1 MTTSVWK
8 ATLGATVLLA
18 AGFQVSSAQEA
29 KPVRGGTLSYAVAGS
44 PHTRDCHGGNSF
56 AVMHYLGPHY
66 SQLLK
71 LDDKTYP
78 NVVGDLAES
87 WTISDDHLTY
97 TFKLRPNV
105 LFHDGTKLT
114 SEDVVASFQRIL
126 NPPKGVISSWR
137 SQYGDV
143 DSVAAPDPL
152 TVVFKLNAPNSGML
166 SIFASPWACIYS
178 AARLKEDPLFPTKTV
193 MGTGPY
199 EFVEHVPGSHW
210 VGKRFDKYFK
220 PNLPY
225 LDGFRAVTLT
235 STALVNA
242 LAGGQVDAEFRGISP
257 TNVQRIKAS
266 RGDSMVFQGIE
277 GMGLF
282 MVSFNTKTK
291 PFDDIRVRRA
301 LALAIDRWSG
311 IGPMSRFSTL
321 KHVSAFQ
328 RPGAE
333 HALTKEQLEAT
344 VGFGRDIQAA
354 RAEAKKLLA
363 EAGVPNLKFQ
373 LINRGPD
380 MPYAPFAL
388 YLIDQWRQIGVTVE
402 QQVVDT
408 ANWAQ
413 RRVNGTFE
421 AIVDVTGDWGEDP
434 SFVLVRYLS
443 ADKSYNN
450 PTGFIDPKIDE
461 LFAAQKREFDVE
473 KRKAIVRELEAYII
487 NQAFTVPAFRTER
500 LLPLSTKIKGFT
512 LVPAHIYYG
521 DLAEIWMEK

>member
-1 MTTSVWK
+1 MKQSIWK
-8 ATLGATVLLA
+8 LTASA
-18 AGFQVSSAQEA
+18 AIALVGWSQGVMAQE
-29 KPVRGGTLSYAVAGS
+29 KPNRGGTLNYAVAGS

-71 LDDKTYP
+71 IDAKTYP

-87 WTISDDHLTY
+87 WAISDDHLTY
-97 TFKLRPNV
+97 TFKLRSNV

-114 SEDVVASFQRIL
+114 SEDVVASFNRII
-126 NPPKGVISSWR
+126 NPPEGVISSWR
-137 SQYGDV
+137 SQYADV
-143 DSVAAPDPL
+143 KSVEATDPL
-152 TVVFKLNAPNSGML
+152 TVVFKLAAPNSGML

-178 AARLKEDPLFPTKTV
+178 AARLKEDPLFPQKTV

-220 PNLPY
+220 PGLPY
-225 LDGFRAVTLT
+225 LDGFRALTLS

-242 LAGGQVDAEFRGISP
+242 LAGGQADAEFRGISP

-266 RGDSMVFQGIE
+266 RGDSMTFQGME

-301 LALAIDRWSG
+301 LTLAIDRWNG

-321 KHVSAFQ
+321 KYVSAFQ

-333 HALTKEQLEAT
+333 YALTQSQLEAAP
-344 VGFGRDIQAA
+344 GFGRDIQAA
-354 RAEAKKLLA
+354 RAEARKLLA

-380 MPYAPFAL
+380 MPYAPFSL

-413 RRVNGTFE
+413 RRVNGSFE

-443 ADKSYNN
+443 SDVSYNN
-450 PTGFIDPKIDE
+450 PTGFVDRKIDG
-461 LFAAQKREFDVE
+461 LFAAQKNEFDIE
-473 KRKAIVRELEAYII
+473 KRKALVRQLEAYILD
-487 NQAFTVPAFRTER
+487 QAFTIPAFRTER
-500 LLPLSTKIKGFT
+500 LLPLSSKIRGFT

-521 DLAEIWMEK
+521 DLADIWLSQ